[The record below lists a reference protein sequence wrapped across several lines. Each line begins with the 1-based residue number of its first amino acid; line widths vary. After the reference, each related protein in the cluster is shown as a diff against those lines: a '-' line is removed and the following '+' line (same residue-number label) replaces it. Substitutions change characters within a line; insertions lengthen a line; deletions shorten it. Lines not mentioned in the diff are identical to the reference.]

1 MKLNYIFL
9 LISILVLSSLFVFK
23 DSVKDILRDYM
34 PFHSKAYV
42 YKLIEE
48 RDIYFTKKV
57 TALQAMKDFFEVEK
71 NLTLTSIDESGYF
84 SHEDIN
90 LNLFKPNFL
99 NKIKNGKA
107 KGGAYLAQ
115 YEDSI
120 IIAQENGLFFFAQ
133 LSEFGLDANKIKHV
147 PSNIFSQIKYFDFYG
162 PGQYGMKGLFAD
174 EQYIYASVSFMKEL
188 NCFNTSIL
196 RAELDQSFLNFEIFF
211 VPNDCVNIKNDYG
224 EYNASDSGGRIAE
237 FNDNKILFSTGTFRY
252 RDLAQ
257 DLSSELGKIL
267 VINKNTAKAEI
278 VSMGHRN
285 VMGLSYKDEA
295 KEIWSTEHGPNG
307 GDEINLNQY
316 GLSKDIKNFGWPI
329 SSYGEHYSASKINP
343 EGALIVDTD
352 DKTYQKAPLYKSHD
366 KHGFK
371 EPEIFFVPSIGISA
385 IVANDQ
391 DFFNKK
397 GFSIIF
403 SSKGNNFK
411 AENEK
416 TIFLYNPTNK
426 SKLKIF
432 SGERIR
438 DILYIPSTSQ
448 IIFSGETNGVIGIIS
463 SKI

>member
-147 PSNIFSQIKYFDFYG
+147 PSNIFN
-162 PGQYGMKGLFAD
+162 LRR
-174 EQYIYASVSFMKEL
+174 V
-188 NCFNTSIL
+188 FNL
-196 RAELDQSFLNFEIFF
+196 
-211 VPNDCVNIKNDYG
+211 
-224 EYNASDSGGRIAE
+224 
-237 FNDNKILFSTGTFRY
+237 
-252 RDLAQ
+252 
-257 DLSSELGKIL
+257 
-267 VINKNTAKAEI
+267 
-278 VSMGHRN
+278 
-285 VMGLSYKDEA
+285 
-295 KEIWSTEHGPNG
+295 
-307 GDEINLNQY
+307 
-316 GLSKDIKNFGWPI
+316 
-329 SSYGEHYSASKINP
+329 
-343 EGALIVDTD
+343 
-352 DKTYQKAPLYKSHD
+352 
-366 KHGFK
+366 
-371 EPEIFFVPSIGISA
+371 
-385 IVANDQ
+385 
-391 DFFNKK
+391 
-397 GFSIIF
+397 
-403 SSKGNNFK
+403 
-411 AENEK
+411 
-416 TIFLYNPTNK
+416 
-426 SKLKIF
+426 
-432 SGERIR
+432 
-438 DILYIPSTSQ
+438 
-448 IIFSGETNGVIGIIS
+448 
-463 SKI
+463 